1 MNPMTPS
8 PHISQIQVR
17 RPHWMRSYRPS
28 VGSEPV
34 APDPGD
40 IDTVSFDG
48 NAGDRPTNAF
58 ETLRSR
64 TKTPVPGTE
73 SPTSREDTKQS
84 EGPVALRDIGPG
96 SVLRGRYLI
105 EKAIG
110 VGGTA
115 TVFSALDRHRS
126 SARANGHGSEQGN
139 RLNGFGR
146 IAIKV
151 LRAETSANDARVFRM
166 EREFRQMQRLTHTGI
181 VRVFD
186 LDCEDNLW
194 FITMELLEGQP
205 LHRYLRSGLHNSE
218 ALRILTQCAEALAY
232 AHDQG
237 IVHGDLKPSNVF
249 ITLDGSVRLFDFGSA
264 PDMAETITE
273 PPAAH
278 RFAAT
283 PPYASPETL
292 EGKGVDERDE
302 VFSLGC
308 LAYELLS
315 GGQHPFDRKSSLDA
329 RQQGMRPQPVEQ
341 IRPWHFAT
349 VARALSWERTE
360 RPASAREFLQ
370 ALLAPAPDRDVNAA
384 SPSRLEEP
392 STNVSTPAG
401 PLASAG
407 KASDS
412 IDAPPTVEVRAQKPV
427 EQTDAVETAPTDAA
441 SVNFTAAPEPLAY
454 EEVSVEWVPP
464 PVEESKLGIE
474 SSATQALPEQAATP
488 EPSPLADLDD
498 LPTRKF
504 AGFVP
509 PEMIARP
516 KRNPEPPPRAMD
528 LHVSGLSQ
536 TSPWIKRTIVIALLA
551 VALLAG
557 FFVLGRQL
565 PSEAKVSM
573 VPPVVTDAE
582 ASSAEPELAPSAPL
596 AEAVAPVEAPPPPAP
611 AVVRSAPGE
620 VSFESET
627 VNVSAAQSMAVVN
640 IARLKSTQ
648 GAVPIKWSTVGDTAK
663 AGVHYESVDSK
674 VTRFNDGQSVRS
686 LFIRLKSDPTEVS
699 RPARSFIVKLE
710 KAAGGP
716 ALGAIT
722 QARVV
727 VEGIE

>member
-8 PHISQIQVR
+8 PHISRIQGR

-28 VGSEPV
+28 VGGEPV
-34 APDPGD
+34 APDPSD
-40 IDTVSFDG
+40 IDTVSFGGD
-48 NAGDRPTNAF
+48 AGDRPTSAF
-58 ETLRSR
+58 ETVRSR
-64 TKTPVPGTE
+64 TKSPAPVAE

-84 EGPVALRDIGPG
+84 EGPGALRDIGPG

-110 VGGTA
+110 VGGTS

-126 SARANGHGSEQGN
+126 SARANGHGSQEGN

-151 LRAETSANDARVFRM
+151 LRAETGANDASVFRM
-166 EREFRQMQRLTHTGI
+166 ERELRQMQRLTHTGI

-205 LHRYLRSGLHNSE
+205 LHRYLRSGLQNAE

-232 AHDQG
+232 AHDRG

-249 ITLDGSVRLFDFGSA
+249 VTLDGSVRLFDFGSA
-264 PDMAETITE
+264 PDMAEITAE
-273 PPAAH
+273 PAATH

-341 IRPWHFAT
+341 IRPWHFTT
-349 VARALSWERTE
+349 VAKALSWERTE

-370 ALLAPAPDRDVNAA
+370 ALLAPEPDREVSAA
-384 SPSRLEEP
+384 SPTRLEGP
-392 STNVSTPAG
+392 STNISPAG

-407 KASDS
+407 KVSN
-412 IDAPPTVEVRAQKPV
+412 IVDAPPTVEVRARKPV
-427 EQTDAVETAPTDAA
+427 EETDPVEAAPADAA
-441 SVNFTAAPEPLAY
+441 SQNFVAAPEPLAY
-454 EEVSVEWVPP
+454 EEVNVEWVPP
-464 PVEESKLGIE
+464 PVEEGKLGNE
-474 SSATQALPEQAATP
+474 QSAATQSVPEQSATP

-498 LPTRKF
+498 APTRKF

-516 KRNPEPPPRAMD
+516 KRNPEPPRAMD

-573 VPPVVTDAE
+573 VPPVVADAE
-582 ASSAEPELAPSAPL
+582 ASSAEPELAPSAPV
-596 AEAVAPVEAPPPPAP
+596 AEAVAPVEAPPSPPA
-611 AVVRSAPGE
+611 VIRSAPGE

-640 IARLKSTQ
+640 IARLKSTD
-648 GAVPIKWSTVGDTAK
+648 GAVPVKWSTVGDTAK
-663 AGVHYESVDSK
+663 AGVHYESVDSR

-686 LFIRLKSDPTEVS
+686 LFIPLKSDPTEVS

>member
-1 MNPMTPS
+1 M
-8 PHISQIQVR
+8 R

-28 VGSEPV
+28 VRGEPV
-34 APDPGD
+34 AQDTCD
-40 IDTVSFDG
+40 IDTVSFEGD
-48 NAGDRPTNAF
+48 AGDRPTSSFEKSRSRAKSPASAF
-58 ETLRSR
+58 ELSPAPE
-64 TKTPVPGTE
+64 KPPAEGAVP
-73 SPTSREDTKQS
+73 
-84 EGPVALRDIGPG
+84 LRDIGPG

-110 VGGTA
+110 VGGTS

-126 SARANGHGSEQGN
+126 SARANGHGSEQGG

-146 IAIKV
+146 IAVKV
-151 LRAETSANDARVFRM
+151 LRTEVGASDARVFRM

-205 LHRYLRSGLHNSE
+205 LHRYLRSGLKDTE

-249 ITLDGSVRLFDFGSA
+249 ITQDGSVRLFDFGSA
-264 PDMAETITE
+264 PDLTEATAE
-273 PPAAH
+273 PAATH

-302 VFSLGC
+302 IFSLGC

-329 RQQGMRPQPVEQ
+329 RQQGMRPQPLDSIQ
-341 IRPWHFAT
+341 PKHFAT
-349 VARALSWERTE
+349 IVRALSWKRTE

-370 ALLAPAPDRDVNAA
+370 ALLAPEPSRETNAA
-384 SPSRLEEP
+384 P
-392 STNVSTPAG
+392 STSLPPANVSTPAD
-401 PLASAG
+401 PPTSAREVVH
-407 KASDS
+407 
-412 IDAPPTVEVRAQKPV
+412 APPTVEVRAQTPAERTDPV
-427 EQTDAVETAPTDAA
+427 ENATTDAVCRKSAA
-441 SVNFTAAPEPLAY
+441 TPKPLTH
-454 EEVSVEWVPP
+454 EEVSIEWVPP
-464 PVEESKLGIE
+464 QAEVNQ
-474 SSATQALPEQAATP
+474 SATEQVGAAKSVRK
-488 EPSPLADLDD
+488 EPAAESAPLEELDD
-498 LPTRKF
+498 PPPRQF

-509 PEMIARP
+509 PEMVARP
-516 KRNPEPPPRAMD
+516 KRNPELRRPRSMD

-536 TSPWIKRTIVIALLA
+536 SSAWLKRGLLIALLA
-551 VALLAG
+551 MALLAG
-557 FFVLGRQL
+557 YFVLGRQL
-565 PSEAKVSM
+565 PTEAAASV
-573 VPPVVTDAE
+573 VPPVVADAE
-582 ASSAEPELAPSAPL
+582 ASSAAPELAPSAPL
-596 AEAVAPVEAPPPPAP
+596 PTETAPVAAPPPPAP
-611 AVVRSAPGE
+611 TAVPSAPGE
-620 VSFESET
+620 VSFESAT

-640 IARLKSTQ
+640 IARLKSIR
-648 GAVPIKWSTVGDTAK
+648 GAAPIKWSTVGDTAQ

-674 VTRFNDGQSVRS
+674 VARFNDGQSVRS
-686 LFIRLKSDPTEVS
+686 LFIQLKNDPKEAS

-722 QARVV
+722 QARVII
-727 VEGIE
+727 EGIE